1 MATMRS
7 IGSAMSI
14 GTGKRAGTNWLPA
27 TPSVAS
33 VRTLIGIVMRSASTG
48 APRCSW

>member
-1 MATMRS
+1 MRS
-7 IGSAMSI
+7 IGSAIVI

-27 TPSVAS
+27 TPLVAS

-48 APRCSW
+48 APCWAW